1 VNEIP
6 RLSLFSGYGVELEYM
21 IVDSRSLD
29 VRPIT
34 DQLMQAVAGEITGEL
49 ERGPITWSNELVAH
63 VVELKVTEPARD
75 YSGLAETFQ
84 NDVRVINSHLAP
96 LGARLMPGG
105 MHPWMDPLRETKL
118 WSHEYNEVYEAF
130 DRIFGCQGHGW
141 SNLQSVHLNLPFA
154 NDEEFGR
161 LHAAVRLVLPI
172 LPALTASS
180 PLFDGKLTGVL
191 DNRLEVYRVNSWKIP
206 SITGRVIPEP
216 VFNESEYHTQ
226 IFSKLF
232 ADIAPHDPD
241 GILQHEWL
249 NARGAIARF
258 SRGTIEIRV
267 MDIQECPLV
276 DVSICAIV
284 SALLKALVDGRF
296 GTLAEQQAFA
306 VPPLEKILLA
316 AIRDADEAL
325 IDDPAYLRLFGFP
338 DSRGS
343 IGDLWRFLH
352 ETLRSEGRLGPEWD
366 PALDVLLSQGPL
378 ARRIQTA
385 LTPERTG
392 TIERQK
398 VHEVYIQLCQSL
410 EDGILFQPG

>member
-1 VNEIP
+1 MNQTP

-21 IVDSRSLD
+21 IVDSSSLD

-34 DQLMQAVAGEITGEL
+34 DELMQAVAGEITGEL

-63 VVELKVTEPARD
+63 VVELKVSEPARD
-75 YSGLAETFQ
+75 YPGMAEAFQ
-84 NDVRVINSHLAP
+84 SDVRVINSHLAP

-118 WSHEYNEVYEAF
+118 WCHEYNEVYEAF

-180 PLFDGKLTGVL
+180 PVVDGRLTGML
-191 DNRLEVYRVNSWKIP
+191 DNRLEVYRVNSRKIP

-216 VFNESEYHTQ
+216 VFSESDYHAQ
-226 IFSKLF
+226 IFTKLF
-232 ADIAPHDPD
+232 ADIAPHDPA

-258 SRGTIEIRV
+258 TRGAIEIRV
-267 MDIQECPLV
+267 MDVQECPLV
-276 DVSICAIV
+276 DVSICATV

-306 VPPLEKILLA
+306 VPPLEAILLTS
-316 AIRDADEAL
+316 IRDADEAQ
-325 IDDPAYLRLFGFP
+325 IADPAYLGLFGFP
-338 DSRGS
+338 NARGS
-343 IGDLWRFLH
+343 VGDLWRYLC
-352 ETLRSEGRLGPEWD
+352 EALRSEGRLAPQWD
-366 PALDVLLSQGPL
+366 PVLDVLLSKGPL
-378 ARRIQTA
+378 ARRIQSA
-385 LTPERTG
+385 LAPERSG
-392 TIERQK
+392 AVDRQRLQS
-398 VHEVYIQLCQSL
+398 VYGQLCQCL
-410 EDGILFQPG
+410 EDGTLFHP

>member
-1 VNEIP
+1 MNEP
-6 RLSLFSGYGVELEYM
+6 SRLSLFSGYGVELEYM
-21 IVDSRSLD
+21 IVDADSLD

-63 VVELKVTEPARD
+63 VVELKVTEPAHD
-75 YSGLAETFQ
+75 YSGLAEAFQ
-84 NDVRVINSHLAP
+84 NDVRVINANLAP

-154 NDEEFGR
+154 SDEEFAR

-180 PLFDGKLTGVL
+180 PVFDGKLTGVL
-191 DNRLEVYRVNSWKIP
+191 DNRLEVYRTNSRKIP

-216 VFNESEYHTQ
+216 VFSEPEYHTQ
-226 IFSKLF
+226 IFAKLF

-284 SALLKALVDGRF
+284 SALLKALAEERF
-296 GTLAEQQAFA
+296 GTLAEQQSFA
-306 VPPLEKILLA
+306 VAPLEKILLA
-316 AIRDADEAL
+316 AIHDADEAL
-325 IDDPAYLRLFGFP
+325 IDDPPYLRLFGFS

-343 IGDLWRFLH
+343 IGDLWRHLR
-352 ETLRSEGRLGPEWD
+352 ETLRSEGLLDSQWD
-366 PALDVLLSQGPL
+366 APLDVLLSQGPL
-378 ARRIQTA
+378 ARRIQKA
-385 LTPERTG
+385 LTLERSG
-392 TIERQK
+392 TIAHERLLL
-398 VHEVYIQLCQSL
+398 VYRQLCECL
-410 EDGILFQPG
+410 EEGTIFKP

>member
-1 VNEIP
+1 
-6 RLSLFSGYGVELEYM
+6 
-21 IVDSRSLD
+21 
-29 VRPIT
+29 
-34 DQLMQAVAGEITGEL
+34 MQAVAGEITGEL

-63 VVELKVTEPARD
+63 VVELKVTEPAHD
-75 YSGLAETFQ
+75 YSGLAEAFQ
-84 NDVRVINSHLAP
+84 NDVRVINANLAP

-105 MHPWMDPLRETKL
+105 MHPWMDPLRETQL

-154 NDEEFGR
+154 NDDEFSR

-180 PLFDGKLTGVL
+180 PVFDGRLTGVL
-191 DNRLEVYRVNSWKIP
+191 DNRLEVYRVNSRKIP

-216 VFNESEYHTQ
+216 VFSESEYHKQ

-232 ADIAPHDPD
+232 ADIAPHDAD

-284 SALLKALVDGRF
+284 STLLKALVEERF
-296 GTLAEQQAFA
+296 GTLAKQQGFA
-306 VPPLEKILLA
+306 VEPLEKILLA
-316 AIRDADEAL
+316 SIRDADEAL
-325 IDDPAYLRLFGFP
+325 IGDSDYLRLFGFP

-343 IGDLWRFLH
+343 IGALWRHLR
-352 ETLRSEGRLGPEWD
+352 ETLRSEGRLDSQWD

-378 ARRIQTA
+378 ARRIQKA

-392 TIERQK
+392 AVDRQK
-398 VHEVYIQLCQSL
+398 LLRVYSRLCECL
-410 EDGILFQPG
+410 EEGAIFQP